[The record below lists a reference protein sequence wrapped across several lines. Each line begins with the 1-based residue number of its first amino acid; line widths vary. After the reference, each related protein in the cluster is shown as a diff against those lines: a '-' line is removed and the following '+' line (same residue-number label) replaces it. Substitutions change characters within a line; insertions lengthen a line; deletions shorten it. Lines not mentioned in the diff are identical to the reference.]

1 MGKNIYNIRIKDD
14 TDNDNDDGYHLKKKE
29 EEDNNLL
36 DKANFS
42 KSTFPDHLQRL
53 EVVGT
58 ELGALQSV
66 GKIWSTRLSHIFQHP
81 KNREM

>member
-1 MGKNIYNIRIKDD
+1 MGKNTYNIRIKDD
-14 TDNDNDDGYHLKKKE
+14 TNNDNDDGYHLKKKE

-58 ELGALQSV
+58 ELGSFQS
-66 GKIWSTRLSHIFQHP
+66 GQDFFIYFFFTFIFFVIQSG
-81 KNREM
+81 

>member
-1 MGKNIYNIRIKDD
+1 MDENTDNIRIKDD
-14 TDNDNDDGYHLKKKE
+14 TNENDDGYYSKE
-29 EEDNNLL
+29 KEDKNLL

>member
-1 MGKNIYNIRIKDD
+1 MDENTDNIRIKDD
-14 TDNDNDDGYHLKKKE
+14 TNENDDGYYSKE
-29 EEDNNLL
+29 KEDKNLL

-58 ELGALQSV
+58 ELGSFQSRARFGQRGLLLLLQV
-66 GKIWSTRLSHIFQHP
+66 VTGCY
-81 KNREM
+81 